1 MGLHIG
7 LIGAGA
13 VSHPHL
19 RAFNRSPLVQRV
31 TVADPD
37 SGAIKRLSAR
47 YRVDGA
53 VEDYRRLL
61 DDPTIKV
68 VDICLPHH
76 LHHPIALEAFQ
87 AGKDVLTEKPIA
99 LTLSQADEMIA
110 AAESTGLR
118 FYVSLNQLF
127 LPAVERAKRL
137 LEMGKIGKPFL
148 VVITIVGQDER
159 MRDPNSWKGTWEQ
172 AGGGVLIDTGMH
184 PLYLL
189 EHFFGMP
196 LAVTARAPR
205 LVVEAENKADDTA
218 LLILEY
224 ADHIVA
230 SVAMTYGAYGD
241 LWREERHI
249 YGTEG
254 SLHIVDDESVP
265 LSLVRGGREQRIAVR
280 PLGPPWPLSIQRS
293 LDHFLDCY
301 VNERE
306 FRVTPAQARSALR
319 TALAAYE
326 SAREGRRIQL

>member
-1 MGLHIG
+1 VGLHIG

-68 VDICLPHH
+68 VDICLP
-76 LHHPIALEAFQ
+76 
-87 AGKDVLTEKPIA
+87 
-99 LTLSQADEMIA
+99 
-110 AAESTGLR
+110 
-118 FYVSLNQLF
+118 
-127 LPAVERAKRL
+127 

-189 EHFFGMP
+189 EHFFGTP

-205 LVVEAENKADDTA
+205 LVVEVENKADDTA

>member
-1 MGLHIG
+1 MKLHIG
-7 LIGAGA
+7 VVGAGS

-19 RAFNRSPLVQRV
+19 RAFNRNPLVERV
-31 TVADPD
+31 TVADPN
-37 SGAIKRLSAR
+37 SRAIERLSAR

-61 DDPTIKV
+61 DDPTINV
-68 VDICLPHH
+68 IDICLPHH

-87 AGKDVLTEKPIA
+87 AGKDVLTEKPMA
-99 LTLSQADEMIA
+99 LTLAQADEMMA
-110 AAESTGLR
+110 AAEAAGLR

-127 LPAVERAKRL
+127 LPAVERADKL
-137 LEMGKIGKPFL
+137 LALGKIGKPFL
-148 VVITIVGQDER
+148 AVITIVGQDER
-159 MRDPNSWKGTWEQ
+159 IRDPASWKGTWER

-189 EHFFGMP
+189 EHFFGPP
-196 LAVTARAPR
+196 LAVTAHTPR
-205 LVVEAENKADDTA
+205 LVIEAENKADDTA

-224 ADHIVA
+224 ADHVVV
-230 SVAMTYGAYGD
+230 SVTMTYAAYGD

-254 SLHIVDDESVP
+254 SLHILDDESVP
-265 LSLVRGGREQRIAVR
+265 LFLVRDGRKRRIAIR
-280 PLGPPWPLSIQRS
+280 PLGPPWQLSIQRS

-301 VNERE
+301 VHERG
-306 FRVTPAQARSALR
+306 FRIVPAQARSALH

-326 SAREGRRIQL
+326 SAREGRRTPL

>member
-13 VSHPHL
+13 VSHSHL
-19 RAFNRSPLVQRV
+19 RAFNHSPLVQRV

-37 SGAIKRLSAR
+37 SGAIERLSAR

-61 DDPTIKV
+61 EDPTIKV
-68 VDICLPHH
+68 VDICLPHY

-87 AGKDVLTEKPIA
+87 VGKDVLIEKPIA

-110 AAESTGLR
+110 AAKSAGRR

-127 LPAVERAKRL
+127 LPAVERAHRL
-137 LEMGKIGKPFL
+137 LGMGKIGKPFL
-148 VVITIVGQDER
+148 AVITIVGGDER

-189 EHFFGMP
+189 EHFFGPP

-205 LVVEAENKADDTA
+205 LVVEVENKADDTA

-224 ADHIVA
+224 ADRVVA
-230 SVAMTYGAYGD
+230 SVVMTYGAYGD
-241 LWREERHI
+241 LWHEERHI

-254 SLHIVDDESVP
+254 SLHILDDESAP
-265 LSLVRGGREQRIAVR
+265 LFLTRGGRKQRIAVR
-280 PLGPPWPLSIQRS
+280 PLGPPWHLSIQRS

-326 SAREGRRIQL
+326 SAREGRRILL

>member
-1 MGLHIG
+1 MRLHIG
-7 LIGAGA
+7 VVGAGS

-19 RAFNRSPLVQRV
+19 RAFNRSLLVGQV

-37 SGAIKRLSAR
+37 SRAIERLSAR
-47 YRVDGA
+47 HRVDGA

-61 DDPTIKV
+61 EDPTINV
-68 VDICLPHH
+68 IDICLPHH

-99 LTLSQADEMIA
+99 LTLAQADEMIA
-110 AAESTGLR
+110 AAESAGLR

-127 LPAVERAKRL
+127 LPAVERADRL
-137 LEMGKIGKPFL
+137 MALGKIGKPF
-148 VVITIVGQDER
+148 VAVIIIVGQDER
-159 MRDPNSWKGTWEQ
+159 MRDPASWKGTWER

-189 EHFFGMP
+189 EHFLGP
-196 LAVTARAPR
+196 PVAVTAHAPR

-224 ADHIVA
+224 ADHVVA
-230 SVAMTYGAYGD
+230 SVAMTYAAYGD
-241 LWREERHI
+241 LWHEQRRI

-254 SLHIVDDESVP
+254 SLHILDDESGP
-265 LSLVRGGREQRIAVR
+265 LFLVTGGREQRIAVR
-280 PLGPPWPLSIQRS
+280 PLGPPWQLSIQRS

-306 FRVTPAQARSALR
+306 FRVVPAQARSALR

-326 SAREGRRIQL
+326 SARERRRIPL